1 MTLSEERVTV
11 NKETVPVEKVSLDK
25 ETVQSTERVTE
36 ELQKERIETDGV
48 VVDENRPDTDFG
60 ANR

>member
-1 MTLSEERVTV
+1 M